1 MLQASSEA
9 PRALQPIYRAL
20 PAIRVDHAHAIQT
33 V

>member
-9 PRALQPIYRAL
+9 PRALQRYFRAF
-20 PAIRVDHAHAIQT
+20 PAIRLDHARAFRT

>member
-1 MLQASSEA
+1 MPQASSEA

-20 PAIRVDHAHAIQT
+20 PAIRLDNADAIQT